1 MGIPINMF
9 KRALAVFV
17 LMPFLLSCASYNAR
31 ISGYYDYMTSGNY
44 TMADKALDNVRLLQK
59 KRNHFL
65 YLVEKGRIAQ
75 LLHQYD
81 TSNSFFNEA
90 DNLAEDTKSNIGD
103 IAIGTITNPMMQQY
117 QPEAFEKFMLHYYK
131 AINYLQLGKTE
142 DALVEARR
150 ITIQANEQEN
160 KYGDKINRYSKDAFS
175 FMLQGIIY
183 ESAGDMNNAFIA
195 YRNAAETYLSVP
207 NKSWYGV
214 SIPKQLEYDVL
225 RTAHI
230 NGFTDEVTRFEK
242 LFNTTYQPSDTAKG
256 GELLVFVE
264 KGRVPIKKQQDLS
277 FFLSKGL
284 GGNFFFTDETNSMNI
299 PFDFSAGITAEQL
312 SSSNLRTFRIALPK
326 YITQHAYYTN
336 QQITINGKSI
346 AIEKAQDI
354 NVLATET
361 LRQRFLKELSS
372 ALSRLVVKK
381 LVEELV
387 RGKEE
392 KNNTTST
399 SKKTSPDSTINKK
412 SENWRSVA
420 ATALQ
425 LYNFLSEQADT
436 RNWQSLPAEI
446 HVARIPLQ
454 PGENKITLSLSNS
467 YGVKDSTIIQ
477 VKNTGRLQ
485 LYHYS
490 SLK

>member
-1 MGIPINMF
+1 
-9 KRALAVFV
+9 
-17 LMPFLLSCASYNAR
+17 
-31 ISGYYDYMTSGNY
+31 
-44 TMADKALDNVRLLQK
+44 
-59 KRNHFL
+59 
-65 YLVEKGRIAQ
+65 
-75 LLHQYD
+75 
-81 TSNSFFNEA
+81 
-90 DNLAEDTKSNIGD
+90 
-103 IAIGTITNPMMQQY
+103 
-117 QPEAFEKFMLHYYK
+117 MLHYYK

-150 ITIQANEQEN
+150 ITIQANEQQN
-160 KYGDKINRYSKDAFS
+160 KYGDKTNRYSKDAFS

-264 KGRVPIKKQQDLS
+264 KGRAPIKKQQDLS

-299 PFDFSAGITAEQL
+299 PFDFSAGTTAEQL
-312 SSSNLRTFRIALPK
+312 SSSNLRTFHIALPK
-326 YITQHAYYTN
+326 YITQNAYYTN
-336 QQITINGKSI
+336 QQITINGKST
-346 AIEKAQDI
+346 AIEKVQDI

-392 KNNTTST
+392 EKNNTTST
-399 SKKTSPDSTINKK
+399 SKKTAPDSTTNKK

-446 HVARIPLQ
+446 HVVRIPLQ
-454 PGENKITLSLSNS
+454 AGENKITLSLSNP

-485 LYHYS
+485 FYHYT